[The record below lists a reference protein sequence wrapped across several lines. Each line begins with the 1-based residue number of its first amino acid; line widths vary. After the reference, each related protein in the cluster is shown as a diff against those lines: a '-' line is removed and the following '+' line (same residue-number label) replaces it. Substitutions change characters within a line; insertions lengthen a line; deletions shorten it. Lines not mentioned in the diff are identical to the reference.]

1 MKTLIKFE
9 LRKIFSRRLTILA
22 LAVVIGFSALV
33 TVTTL
38 RGMHSFDGVSQEG
51 SGRKAVAIDRAV
63 AEQYAGPL
71 SDEKVRQ
78 ILQKF
83 HPQYDLHGMN
93 AKYLQINATQS
104 AVFARFADQDGNWNG
119 LSVSDV
125 FGQEEIQVG
134 YVEGWLCTSRNLA
147 QVLFLLALAVILM
160 TAPVFSGEYAGVDN
174 LILTSRFGR
183 TRGAAAKLAA
193 SFLAAG
199 TVTGLCCLLVLLPA
213 LLFYGKEG
221 LSCSILFAPAI
232 YLEAWIPFNLSCGT
246 VLGYQGFYH
255 HVQRDRSDPPA
266 LFPLQESNG
275 SSSRRGGPVLP
286 ADAAARTGNQSPVP
300 SACPAA
306 CLSCAVHLP
315 AVSGTAGAG
324 GPLRP
329 VGGTRGGSA
338 GNRRRGAFQTV
349 LFPAS
354 GPLILSL
361 P

>member
-1 MKTLIKFE
+1 MKTLIGFE
-9 LRKIFSRRLTILA
+9 LRKIFSRRLTVLA
-22 LAVVIGFSALV
+22 LAVVMGFSVLV

-51 SGRKAVAIDRAV
+51 SGRKAVTIDRAV

-71 SDEKVRQ
+71 TDEKVQQ

-93 AKYLQINATQS
+93 AKYLQVNATQS

-147 QVLFLLALAVILM
+147 QVLFLLALAVILI

-193 SFLAAG
+193 SFLAVTA
-199 TVTGLCCLLVLLPA
+199 VTGLCCLLVFLPA
-213 LLFYGKEG
+213 LLLYGKDG
-221 LSCSILFAPAI
+221 LSCSILFAPVTYI
-232 YLEAWIPFNLSCGT
+232 ETYIPFNLSCGT
-246 VLGYQGFYH
+246 VLGYQILLGFTAMLSVTGFTLLFSSLCKNQMAAAAGAAILFFLPLLLPVQESSALFRLLVLLPVY
-255 HVQRDRSDPPA
+255 HVQYISLLSVEQLGRGVLYA
-266 LFPLQESNG
+266 LWAVPVAAVLAIG
-275 SSSRRGGPVLP
+275 GAGLSRRFFSRHQVL
-286 ADAAARTGNQSPVP
+286 
-300 SACPAA
+300 
-306 CLSCAVHLP
+306 
-315 AVSGTAGAG
+315 
-324 GPLRP
+324 
-329 VGGTRGGSA
+329 
-338 GNRRRGAFQTV
+338 
-349 LFPAS
+349 
-354 GPLILSL
+354 
-361 P
+361 

>member
-1 MKTLIKFE
+1 MKTLIGFE
-9 LRKIFSRRLTILA
+9 LRKIFSRHLTVLA
-22 LAVVIGFSALV
+22 LAVVMGFSALV

-213 LLFYGKEG
+213 LLFYRKEG
-221 LSCSILFAPAI
+221 LSCSVLFAPAI

-246 VLGYQGFYH
+246 VLEYQVLLGFTAMFSVTGLTLLLSSLCKNQMAAATGAAVLFFLPMLLPVQETSPLFRLLVLLPVY
-255 HVQRDRSDPPA
+255 HVQYISLLSVEQLGQGVLYA
-266 LFPLQESNG
+266 LWAVP
-275 SSSRRGGPVLP
+275 
-286 ADAAARTGNQSPVP
+286 AAAVP
-300 SACPAA
+300 AI
-306 CLSCAVHLP
+306 
-315 AVSGTAGAG
+315 GGAG
-324 GPLRP
+324 LSKHFFSRH
-329 VGGTRGGSA
+329 
-338 GNRRRGAFQTV
+338 QV
-349 LFPAS
+349 L
-354 GPLILSL
+354 
-361 P
+361 